1 MFSFLFKIQLMKY
14 ILLPLIAIVF
24 FSCSNRKEQK
34 ITQSEDYNVYLKSET
49 NAKLQKALNNK
60 EFWSKRIGEDTSK
73 ITGVTE
79 LASVYSSIFSATGDV
94 EQLNI
99 SEQLYTKAKKL
110 SAKNKDAYLRSL
122 AHTYISQHRFKEA
135 KKLLDSAYTYKD
147 NRYETELM
155 LFDVTMELGLY
166 KEANS
171 YLKKIKNNSDF
182 NYLIRLSKWS
192 DYQGNLDEA
201 IKYMEKAMQIAES
214 SGKKQLKVWSYSN
227 LADFYGHA
235 GRINDAYNYYLKTLK
250 LDSDNAYAKKGIA
263 WIAYSY
269 ENDTKEANR
278 ILDSI
283 LKQHKSPDYYLLKAE
298 IAEHKNEIKNVE
310 KFQKQ
315 FMSSV
320 TENNYGAMYNTYLI
334 ELYAET
340 APQKA
345 LSIANKE
352 VANRATPETYSL
364 LALAQL
370 KAGQNEEALHT
381 ITTYVEGKTFEP
393 MAQYYSALVYK
404 ANGEND
410 KIKPIKEELEGA
422 SFEIGPVLTKKVA
435 EL

>member
-1 MFSFLFKIQLMKY
+1 M
-14 ILLPLIAIVF
+14 
-24 FSCSNRKEQK
+24 
-34 ITQSEDYNVYLKSET
+34 
-49 NAKLQKALNNK
+49 
-60 EFWSKRIGEDTSK
+60 
-73 ITGVTE
+73 
-79 LASVYSSIFSATGDV
+79 
-94 EQLNI
+94 
-99 SEQLYTKAKKL
+99 
-110 SAKNKDAYLRSL
+110 
-122 AHTYISQHRFKEA
+122 
-135 KKLLDSAYTYKD
+135 
-147 NRYETELM
+147 
-155 LFDVTMELGLY
+155 
-166 KEANS
+166 
-171 YLKKIKNNSDF
+171 
-182 NYLIRLSKWS
+182 
-192 DYQGNLDEA
+192 
-201 IKYMEKAMQIAES
+201 
-214 SGKKQLKVWSYSN
+214 
-227 LADFYGHA
+227 
-235 GRINDAYNYYLKTLK
+235 
-250 LDSDNAYAKKGIA
+250 
-263 WIAYSY
+263 
-269 ENDTKEANR
+269 
-278 ILDSI
+278 
-283 LKQHKSPDYYLLKAE
+283 LKAE
-298 IAEHKNEIKNVE
+298 IAEHKNETKNVE

-340 APQKA
+340 TPQKA